1 MHITLKGNQH
11 MYKEFTL
18 DDSILD
24 IDAWLPDE
32 EVDKLANTIVE
43 ANTILDKETTIVP
56 LLYYQ
61 KSISDQL
68 KDIYEPFNDRVI
80 VDCALVSGLNEYRF
94 LLATITNGYVADTTY
109 LEPSEELI
117 TRANQE
123 LTKYPK
129 YVKHSVLSN
138 AQVDSILKNN

>member
-1 MHITLKGNQH
+1 
-11 MYKEFTL
+11 MYKEIIL

-32 EVDKLANTIVE
+32 EVDNLAQAIVD
-43 ANTILDKETTIVP
+43 ANDILNNQMTIVP

-68 KDIYEPFNDRVI
+68 KDIYEPFNERII
-80 VDCALVSGLNEYRF
+80 VDCALVSGLNKYRF
-94 LLATITNGYVADTTY
+94 LLATIKDGHVTDTTY
-109 LEPSEELI
+109 LEPSDDLI
-117 TRANQE
+117 KRANRE
-123 LTKYPK
+123 LAKYSK

-138 AQVDSILKNN
+138 TQVDMILKEN

>member
-1 MHITLKGNQH
+1 
-11 MYKEFTL
+11 MYKEIVL

-24 IDAWLPDE
+24 IDAWLPDK
-32 EVDKLANTIVE
+32 EVDKLINAIIETDD
-43 ANTILDKETTIVP
+43 ILNNQMTIVP

-68 KDIYEPFNDRVI
+68 EDIYEPFNERII

-94 LLATITNGYVADTTY
+94 LLATIKDGHVTDTTY

-117 TRANQE
+117 KRANQE
-123 LTKYPK
+123 LAKYPK

>member
-1 MHITLKGNQH
+1 
-11 MYKEFTL
+11 MYKEYTL
-18 DDSILD
+18 DESILNLD
-24 IDAWLPDE
+24 WLPDK
-32 EVDKLANTIVE
+32 EVDKLANAIAE
-43 ANTILDKETTIVP
+43 ANNILDKETTIVP

-138 AQVDSILKNN
+138 VQVDAILKEN

>member
-1 MHITLKGNQH
+1 
-11 MYKEFTL
+11 MYKEIVL

-32 EVDKLANTIVE
+32 EVDKLANAIVE
-43 ANTILDKETTIVP
+43 ANDILDNQMTIVP

-80 VDCALVSGLNEYRF
+80 VDCTLVSGMNEYRF
-94 LLATITNGYVADTTY
+94 LLATIKDGYVTDTTY

-117 TRANQE
+117 KRANQE
-123 LTKYPK
+123 LAKYPK

-138 AQVDSILKNN
+138 AQVETILKDN

>member
-1 MHITLKGNQH
+1 

-18 DDSILD
+18 DESILD
-24 IDAWLPDE
+24 IDAWLPDK
-32 EVDKLANTIVE
+32 EVDKLINAIIE
-43 ANTILDKETTIVP
+43 ADDILNNQMTIVP

-68 KDIYEPFNDRVI
+68 EDIYEPFNERII

-94 LLATITNGYVADTTY
+94 LLATIKDGHVTDTTY

-117 TRANQE
+117 KRANQK
-123 LTKYPK
+123 LAKYPK

>member
-1 MHITLKGNQH
+1 
-11 MYKEFTL
+11 MYKEIVL

-32 EVDKLANTIVE
+32 EVDKLANAIVE
-43 ANTILDKETTIVP
+43 ANEILDKETTIVP

-61 KSISDQL
+61 KSISNQL
-68 KDIYEPFNDRVI
+68 EDIYEPFNDRI
-80 VDCALVSGLNEYRF
+80 IIDCALVSGLNEYRF
-94 LLATITNGYVADTTY
+94 LLATIKDGHVTDTTY

-117 TRANQE
+117 KRANQE
-123 LTKYPK
+123 LAKYPK

>member
-1 MHITLKGNQH
+1 

-18 DDSILD
+18 DESILD
-24 IDAWLPDE
+24 IDAWLPDK
-32 EVDKLANTIVE
+32 EVDKLINAIIE
-43 ANTILDKETTIVP
+43 ADDILNNQMTIVP

-68 KDIYEPFNDRVI
+68 EDIYEPFNERII

-94 LLATITNGYVADTTY
+94 LLATIKDGHVTDTTY

-117 TRANQE
+117 KRADQE
-123 LTKYPK
+123 LAKSPK

-138 AQVDSILKNN
+138 AQVDNILKEN

>member
-1 MHITLKGNQH
+1 
-11 MYKEFTL
+11 MYKEIIL

-24 IDAWLPDE
+24 IDAWLPDK
-32 EVDKLANTIVE
+32 EVDKLVNAIVE
-43 ANTILDKETTIVP
+43 ANEILDNQMTIVP

-61 KSISDQL
+61 KPISNQL
-68 KDIYEPFNDRVI
+68 EDIYEPFNDRII

-94 LLATITNGYVADTTY
+94 LLATLTDGRVTDTSY

-123 LTKYPK
+123 LTKYHK

-138 AQVDSILKNN
+138 AQVDTILKDN

>member
-1 MHITLKGNQH
+1 

-18 DDSILD
+18 DESILD
-24 IDAWLPDE
+24 IDAWLPDK
-32 EVDKLANTIVE
+32 EVDKLINAIIE
-43 ANTILDKETTIVP
+43 ADDILNNQMTIVP

-68 KDIYEPFNDRVI
+68 EDIYEPFNERII

-94 LLATITNGYVADTTY
+94 LLATIKDGYVTDTTY

-117 TRANQE
+117 KRANQE
-123 LTKYPK
+123 LAKYPK

>member
-1 MHITLKGNQH
+1 
-11 MYKEFTL
+11 MYKEIVL

-32 EVDKLANTIVE
+32 EVNNLVQAIVDT
-43 ANTILDKETTIVP
+43 NDILDNQTTIVP

-61 KSISDQL
+61 KPISDQL
-68 KDIYEPFNDRVI
+68 EDIYEPFNERII

-94 LLATITNGYVADTTY
+94 LLATIKDGHVTDTTY
-109 LEPSEELI
+109 LEPSDELI
-117 TRANQE
+117 KRANSE
-123 LTKYPK
+123 LARYPK

-138 AQVDSILKNN
+138 AQINTILKGNNQ

>member
-1 MHITLKGNQH
+1 

-32 EVDKLANTIVE
+32 EVNNLVQAIVDT
-43 ANTILDKETTIVP
+43 NDILDNQTTIVP

-61 KSISDQL
+61 KPISDQL

-80 VDCALVSGLNEYRF
+80 VDCALVSGINEYRF
-94 LLATITNGYVADTTY
+94 LLATITNGYVTDTTY

-123 LTKYPK
+123 LAKYPK

-138 AQVDSILKNN
+138 AQIDTILKDN

>member
-1 MHITLKGNQH
+1 
-11 MYKEFTL
+11 MYKEIVL

-24 IDAWLPDE
+24 IDAWLPDK
-32 EVDKLANTIVE
+32 EVNKLVNTIVE

-61 KSISDQL
+61 KPISDQL
-68 KDIYEPFNDRVI
+68 KDIYEPFNDRII
-80 VDCALVSGLNEYRF
+80 VDCALVSGMNEYRF
-94 LLATITNGYVADTTY
+94 LLATIKDGYVADTTY

-117 TRANQE
+117 KRANRE
-123 LTKYPK
+123 LARYPK

>member
-1 MHITLKGNQH
+1 

-32 EVDKLANTIVE
+32 EVDKLANTIAE
-43 ANTILDKETTIVP
+43 ANDILDNQTTIVP

-61 KSISDQL
+61 KPISNQL
-68 KDIYEPFNDRVI
+68 DDIYEPFNERII
-80 VDCALVSGLNEYRF
+80 VDCALVSGMNEYRF
-94 LLATITNGYVADTTY
+94 LLATIKNGYVTDTNY

-117 TRANQE
+117 KRANQE
-123 LTKYPK
+123 LAKYPK

-138 AQVDSILKNN
+138 VQVDAILKNN

>member
-1 MHITLKGNQH
+1 M
-11 MYKEFTL
+11 
-18 DDSILD
+18 
-24 IDAWLPDE
+24 
-32 EVDKLANTIVE
+32 
-43 ANTILDKETTIVP
+43 DKETTIVP

-61 KSISDQL
+61 KPISDQL

-94 LLATITNGYVADTTY
+94 LLATIKDGYVTDTSY

-117 TRANQE
+117 TRANRE
-123 LTKYPK
+123 LAKYPK

-138 AQVDSILKNN
+138 AQVDTILKDN

>member
-1 MHITLKGNQH
+1 
-11 MYKEFTL
+11 MYKEIVL

-24 IDAWLPDE
+24 IDASLPDE
-32 EVDKLANTIVE
+32 EVDKLANAIVE
-43 ANTILDKETTIVP
+43 ANEILDKETTIVP

-61 KSISDQL
+61 KSISNQL
-68 KDIYEPFNDRVI
+68 EDIYEPFNDRI
-80 VDCALVSGLNEYRF
+80 IIDCALVSGLNEYRF
-94 LLATITNGYVADTTY
+94 LLATIKDGYVTDTTY

-117 TRANQE
+117 KRANQE
-123 LTKYPK
+123 LAKYPK

>member
-1 MHITLKGNQH
+1 

-18 DDSILD
+18 DESILD
-24 IDAWLPDE
+24 IDAWLPDK
-32 EVDKLANTIVE
+32 EVDKLINAIIE
-43 ANTILDKETTIVP
+43 ADDILNNQMTIVP

-68 KDIYEPFNDRVI
+68 EDIYEPFNERII

-94 LLATITNGYVADTTY
+94 LLATIKDGHVTNTTY

-117 TRANQE
+117 KRANQE
-123 LTKYPK
+123 LAKYPK

>member
-1 MHITLKGNQH
+1 

-18 DDSILD
+18 DESILD

-32 EVDKLANTIVE
+32 EVDNLAQAIVD
-43 ANTILDKETTIVP
+43 ANNILDNQTTIVP

-61 KSISDQL
+61 KPISDQL
-68 KDIYEPFNDRVI
+68 DDIYEPFNERII
-80 VDCALVSGLNEYRF
+80 VDCALVSGINEYRF
-94 LLATITNGYVADTTY
+94 LLATIKEGYVADTTY

-117 TRANQE
+117 KRANQE
-123 LTKYPK
+123 LAKYPK

-138 AQVDSILKNN
+138 AQVDTILKDN

>member
-1 MHITLKGNQH
+1 

-18 DDSILD
+18 DESILN
-24 IDAWLPDE
+24 IDAWLPDK
-32 EVDKLANTIVE
+32 EVNNLVQAIADAND
-43 ANTILDKETTIVP
+43 ILDKETTIVP

-61 KSISDQL
+61 KPISDQL
-68 KDIYEPFNDRVI
+68 EDIYEPFNDRI
-80 VDCALVSGLNEYRF
+80 IIDCALISGVNEYRF
-94 LLATITNGYVADTTY
+94 LLATIKDGYVADTTY

-117 TRANQE
+117 KRANQK

-138 AQVDSILKNN
+138 AQVDTILKDN

>member
-1 MHITLKGNQH
+1 
-11 MYKEFTL
+11 MYKEIVL

-32 EVDKLANTIVE
+32 EVDKLANAIVE
-43 ANTILDKETTIVP
+43 ANEILDKETTIVP

-61 KSISDQL
+61 KSISNQL
-68 KDIYEPFNDRVI
+68 EDIYEPFNDRII

-94 LLATITNGYVADTTY
+94 LLATIKDGHVTDTTY

-117 TRANQE
+117 KRANQE
-123 LTKYPK
+123 LAKYPK

>member
-1 MHITLKGNQH
+1 
-11 MYKEFTL
+11 MYKEIVL

-32 EVDKLANTIVE
+32 EVDKLANAIVE
-43 ANTILDKETTIVP
+43 ANEILDKETTIVP

-61 KSISDQL
+61 KSISNQL
-68 KDIYEPFNDRVI
+68 EDIYEPFNDRI
-80 VDCALVSGLNEYRF
+80 IIDCALVSGLNDYRF
-94 LLATITNGYVADTTY
+94 LLATIKDGYVTDTTY

-117 TRANQE
+117 KRANQE
-123 LTKYPK
+123 LAKYPK

-138 AQVDSILKNN
+138 AQVETILKDN